1 MFNILF
7 FSRLHTERLPIKR
20 KATVKTNLLFRLAFE
35 IYIFNFNRSAYLKCA
50 VDTLIKDLKVVPSNT
65 VKQLSSNKKE
75 Y

>member
-1 MFNILF
+1 MRD
-7 FSRLHTERLPIKR
+7 SIKEGNSQN
-20 KATVKTNLLFRLAFE
+20 KFVVQISFAE

-75 Y
+75 YWLQL